1 MAKRGRPRKYCAKC
15 GSANYAYDMQKY
27 QHCLICFGTKTK
39 KAKSTTDKQHAKKL
53 MGKLP
58 ESNVHQPWTPRKV
71 NRWDNL
77 QDGWDNYPKGYYK
90 DKKPQNDLE
99 LIKEQLDKMTKSI
112 NDRLDRIEDMIK
124 DDHLLLSKSMEVI
137 KEHSNIIH
145 RLCEDALAF
154 DLDKMNKSI
163 KKLNKQV
170 YGK

>member
-1 MAKRGRPRKYCAKC
+1 
-15 GSANYAYDMQKY
+15 
-27 QHCLICFGTKTK
+27 
-39 KAKSTTDKQHAKKL
+39 
-53 MGKLP
+53 
-58 ESNVHQPWTPRKV
+58 
-71 NRWDNL
+71 
-77 QDGWDNYPKGYYK
+77 
-90 DKKPQNDLE
+90 
-99 LIKEQLDKMTKSI
+99 MTKSI
-112 NDRLDRIEDMIK
+112 NDRLDRIEDEIK